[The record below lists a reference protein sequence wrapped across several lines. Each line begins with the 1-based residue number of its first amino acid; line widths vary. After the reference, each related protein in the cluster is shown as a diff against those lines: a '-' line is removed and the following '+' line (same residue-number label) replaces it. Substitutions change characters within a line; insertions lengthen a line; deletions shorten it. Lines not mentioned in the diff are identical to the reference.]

1 MQLLQDGNPT
11 NRGEETH
18 RPCSHERAANTAE
31 EQLLLIIV
39 RVQEALKFVL
49 WLDGCCRML
58 SNQDYIEGGTGWNGG
73 Y

>member
-1 MQLLQDGNPT
+1 VLLLQDGNPT

-39 RVQEALKFVL
+39 RVQGALKFGL
-49 WLDGCCRML
+49 WLDGCRRML
-58 SNQDYIEGGTGWNGG
+58 SNQDYIGGDTEWNGG